1 MRPSSFIAPLE
12 KNVELS
18 NGTAVVITIKT
29 RRTNE
34 KKKTGGGRQTKRQRL
49 GKRGKHKT

>member
-29 RRTNE
+29 RRTGE
-34 KKKTGGGRQTKRQRL
+34 KKTDRERPTKRQRL